1 MNLEQLEKGNQIVKE
16 IEKCKANIK
25 ASNYTQLEGVV
36 VRKTYLKVNG
46 LDESIE
52 VPENLFRIIGK
63 LIMITKILSNSIRV
77 GKLYHKRFQTFSNS
91 SKKL

>member
-63 LIMITKILSNSIRV
+63 LIISEYEQ
-77 GKLYHKRFQTFSNS
+77 KLF
-91 SKKL
+91 KLENELKSL

>member
-63 LIMITKILSNSIRV
+63 LIMITKILSNS
-77 GKLYHKRFQTFSNS
+77 
-91 SKKL
+91 KKKQNL